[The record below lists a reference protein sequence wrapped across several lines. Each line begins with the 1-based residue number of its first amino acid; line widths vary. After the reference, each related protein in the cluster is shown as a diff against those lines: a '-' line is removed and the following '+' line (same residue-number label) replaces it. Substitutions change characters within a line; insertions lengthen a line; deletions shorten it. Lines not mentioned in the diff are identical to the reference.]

1 MINWYRASPLQVAA
15 PGKPLRDLPEFPV
28 DRLRITCPH
37 LLIWGTEDT
46 ALLPEATAGLEAFAP
61 DLTRVEIEGADH
73 WLHHQK
79 PSEVAAAVLDWCGQR
94 PL

>member
-1 MINWYRASPLQVAA
+1 MPLPLASLLPNSSLLA
-15 PGKPLRDLPEFPV
+15 RPEF
-28 DRLRITCPH
+28 DCALRSLTYNRSV
-37 LLIWGTEDT
+37 E
-46 ALLPEATAGLEAFAP
+46 LLPEATAGLEAFAP

-79 PSEVAAAVLDWCGQR
+79 PSEVAAAVLNWCRQR